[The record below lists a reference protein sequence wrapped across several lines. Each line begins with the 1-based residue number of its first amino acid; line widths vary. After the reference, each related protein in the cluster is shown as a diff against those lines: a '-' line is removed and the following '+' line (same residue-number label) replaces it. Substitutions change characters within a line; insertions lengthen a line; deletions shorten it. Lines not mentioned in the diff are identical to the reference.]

1 MVVNFLKYV
10 KIAFNGVIFECE
22 IALLAAVQ
30 VTGLE
35 ESEELNEYGTLSVS
49 NENMLV
55 VLKQPAGAVLELKI

>member
-22 IALLAAVQ
+22 IALLDAVQ

-35 ESEELNEYGTLSVS
+35 ESEELKEYGTLSVS
-49 NENMLV
+49 N
-55 VLKQPAGAVLELKI
+55 LK